1 MRKALPTFAL
11 ALIASLGLCS
21 PARATALLNVPVT
34 TAVAAQLSSTFQ
46 LRPGPGSGLPSNLT
60 LQGNFTYGSGGT
72 SADAYVQT
80 SIDGGVTWV
89 DVAEFHFTTSSQR
102 FVYNLNS
109 STSVTTEYA
118 PTDGSLASNTSKDGI
133 FGSQW
138 RVKYTTVGTY
148 AGNTS
153 LRIDGFANGL
163 TAFTPGD

>member
-1 MRKALPTFAL
+1 MKRFVLAL
-11 ALIASLGLCS
+11 ALFGAGVLPAS
-21 PARATALLNVPVT
+21 AAALLNIGVT
-34 TAVAAQLSSTFQ
+34 TAVTAQVTPTFQ
-46 LRPGPGSGLPSNLT
+46 LRPGPAGGLPTSMT

-72 SADAYVQT
+72 STDAYVQT
-80 SIDGGVTWV
+80 SLDGGGTWI
-89 DVAEFHFTTSSQR
+89 DVADFHFTTSSQR

-109 STSVTTEYA
+109 STSVTTEYT
-118 PTDGSLASNTSKDGI
+118 PTDGSISANTSKDGV

-148 AGNTS
+148 AGSTT